1 MVIAPLKLVASGANP
16 SPVVVSQPDGSSL
29 TICQHGDEWF
39 NWTATSDGYRI
50 VKNKDGIFEYATLL
64 KSGIIVPSGIK
75 VNNGDKRNKN
85 EIAFIDAMS
94 KHIGVTEAQIN
105 QQRENYFPTS
115 QLKNAASNSYFP
127 ATGTRK
133 LLVILTNFADRT
145 TSYTQSDF
153 NHLMNTN
160 LYNGDGSFRD
170 YYREVSGGKLE
181 VISTVT
187 QWVKLDKS
195 HDYYDTN
202 VGEMVVSAIQKAAD
216 QGQNFDDFDNDHDGV
231 IESVIILHQ
240 GSGQESSSV
249 TTDIW
254 SHYHKLSLRGFSEAA
269 RTIGGKIFDQYVIVP
284 EKNGSG
290 TSITP
295 IGVICHEFG
304 HALGMSDYYD
314 TDDTSGLP
322 TGTCTWDIMANGLWN
337 INGHLPA
344 HPNPYEKIKLGWVTS
359 INLSTAGEYTL
370 NPILT
375 SQKLYRINSPVTTE
389 YFLLENR
396 VKQNFDYGIQGE
408 GMLIYHIDENIISTY
423 QTSNKINAG
432 TPQGVALLSA
442 STSSYGAV
450 NSGFCPFPGKS
461 FAGSFTD
468 ETNPSSLTWGGST
481 TQLPITDINKATN
494 GNILF
499 TLLPSVQAA
508 TITHQQEI
516 NKSVSIRWNPVID
529 ESFSGYQSF
538 AISISDWLF
547 IDQDL
552 GVTAGLWGNNVA
564 FTNEKYTGSFIVFD
578 PDAVNAPVNAYLGH
592 KFLGCVAN
600 SSTANPPHL
609 LNDDWVISPEIEIT
623 QSTWLSFMARSA
635 TILYGMERINV
646 LVSESGTATSQFTK
660 ISTTPYIEVPE
671 AWTMYKYDLSSYMG
685 KKIRFAIQCVSDN
698 AYMLMLD
705 AFKIS
710 SDEPILN
717 TLKKASI
724 AIENTDNAIKWEKS
738 DNDTPLTTLKNATAD
753 VSNIQYHIYR
763 NNQLITTLSGL
774 TNTSFAEVV
783 NCGNYDYKI
792 VTERLQPKSISTST
806 LTNITTQCNQV
817 TLTITN
823 GITPIEGATVV
834 LNATTLTTNSEGI
847 VTFNGI
853 ASGNYDVNVSK
864 NGFSSQEILLEVVD
878 NVDKTI
884 ILNFS
889 TNINTRDINMPA
901 VYPNPMQDNLKVEI
915 SNLQN
920 EMCYRLVNLTGN
932 IIVQGCSTS
941 PNTIIA
947 SHHLPAGIYLLEL
960 KWDGKTQVFKVK
972 KM

>member
-1 MVIAPLKLVASGANP
+1 MVIAPSTLFATGANP
-16 SPVVVSQPDGSSL
+16 TPVTVTQPDGSSL
-29 TICQHGDEWF
+29 TIRQHGDEWY
-39 NWTATSDGYRI
+39 NWTATTDGYRI
-50 VKNKDGIFEYATLL
+50 VKNNVGIYEYATLL
-64 KSGIIVPSGIK
+64 KSGYIVPSGMK
-75 VNNGDKRNKN
+75 VNNADNRNKN
-85 EIAFIDAMS
+85 EEAFVDAMS

-105 QQRENYFPTS
+105 QQRENYFPSS
-115 QLKNAASNSYFP
+115 QLKSTAASSYFP
-127 ATGTRK
+127 ASGTRK

-153 NHLMNTN
+153 NNLMNTN

-187 QWVKLDKS
+187 QWVQLDNS
-195 HDYYDTN
+195 HDYYDAN
-202 VGEMVVSAIQKAAD
+202 IGEMVISAIQKAAD
-216 QGQNFDDFDNDHDGV
+216 QGQIFDEFDNDNDGIV
-231 IESVIILHQ
+231 ESVMIVHQ
-240 GSGQESSSV
+240 GGGQESSTV

-254 SHYHKLSLRGFSEAA
+254 SHYYKLSSKGISEAT
-269 RTIGGKIFDQYVIVP
+269 RTIGGKIFDQYVIAP

-304 HALGMSDYYD
+304 HALGMNDYYD

-337 INGHLPA
+337 VNGHLPA
-344 HPNPYEKIKLGWVTS
+344 HPNPYEKIKLGWVNQVT
-359 INLSTAGEYTL
+359 LSTAGEYTL

-375 SQKLYRINSPVTTE
+375 GQKAYRINSPVSTE

-396 VKQNFDYGIQGE
+396 VNQNFDYGIQGE

-442 STSSYGAV
+442 STSAYGSV

-461 FAGSFTD
+461 FAASFTD
-468 ETNPSSLTWGGST
+468 ETAPSSLTWGGST
-481 TQLPITDINKATN
+481 TQMPITDINKATN

-499 TLLPSVQAA
+499 NLLPSIQAA
-508 TITHQQEI
+508 AITHQQEI
-516 NKSVSIRWNPVID
+516 NKSVSIQWNPVID
-529 ESFSGYQSF
+529 ESFAGYQSF
-538 AISISDWLF
+538 ATSISDWLF
-547 IDQDL
+547 VDQDH

-578 PDAVNAPVNAYLGH
+578 PDAVSAPCNAYLGH

-600 SSTANPPHL
+600 SSTSNPPHL

-660 ISTTPYIEVPE
+660 INTNPYLEVPE
-671 AWTMYKYDLSSYMG
+671 AWTMYKYDLGSYMG

-710 SDEPILN
+710 SDEPILY
-717 TLKKASI
+717 TLKTASI
-724 AIENTDNAIKWEKS
+724 AIEKTDNAIKWEKS
-738 DNDTPLTTLKNATAD
+738 DNDTPLTSLKSAAAD
-753 VSNIQYHIYR
+753 VANVQYHIYR
-763 NNQLITTLSGL
+763 DNQLITSLSGL

-783 NCGNYDYKI
+783 NCGNYEYKI
-792 VTERLQPKSISTST
+792 VSERLYPTSISTST
-806 LTNITTQCNQV
+806 LTNITTQCNQI
-817 TLTITN
+817 TFTITN
-823 GITPIEGATVV
+823 GSIPIEGATVM
-834 LNATTLTTNSEGI
+834 LNATTQTTNSEGI

-864 NGFSSQEILLEVVD
+864 NGFSSQEIPLVVVD
-878 NVDKTI
+878 NMDKTI
-884 ILNFS
+884 ILSFA
-889 TNINTRDINMPA
+889 TNINNSDINLPV
-901 VYPNPMQDNLKVEI
+901 VYPNPMQDNLKIEI

-932 IIVQGCSTS
+932 LIGQGCSTS
-941 PNTIIA
+941 PNTTIA

>member
-1 MVIAPLKLVASGANP
+1 MVIAPSTLFATGANP
-16 SPVVVSQPDGSSL
+16 TPVTVTQPDGSSL
-29 TICQHGDEWF
+29 TIRQHGDEWY
-39 NWTATSDGYRI
+39 NWTATTDGYRI
-50 VKNKDGIFEYATLL
+50 VKNNIGIYEYATLL
-64 KSGIIVPSGIK
+64 KSGYIVPSGIR
-75 VNNGDKRNKN
+75 VNNADDRNKN
-85 EIAFIDAMS
+85 EVAFVDAMS

-105 QQRENYFPTS
+105 QQRENYFPPS
-115 QLKNAASNSYFP
+115 QLKSTAASSYFP
-127 ATGTRK
+127 ASGTRK

-153 NHLMNTN
+153 NNLMNTN

-187 QWVKLDKS
+187 QWVQLDNS

-202 VGEMVVSAIQKAAD
+202 IGEMVISAIQKAAD
-216 QGQNFDDFDNDHDGV
+216 QGQNFDEFDNDNDGIV
-231 IESVIILHQ
+231 ESVMIVHQ
-240 GSGQESSSV
+240 GGGQESSTV

-254 SHYHKLSLRGFSEAA
+254 SHYYKLSSKGISEAT
-269 RTIGGKIFDQYVIVP
+269 RTIGGKIFDQYVIAP

-304 HALGMSDYYD
+304 HALGMNDYYD

-337 INGHLPA
+337 VNGHLPA
-344 HPNPYEKIKLGWVTS
+344 HPNPYEKIKLGWANQVT
-359 INLSTAGEYTL
+359 LSTAGEYTL

-375 SQKLYRINSPVTTE
+375 GHKAYRINSPVSTE

-468 ETNPSSLTWGGST
+468 ETTPSSLTWGGSKT
-481 TQLPITDINKATN
+481 HLPITDINKATN

-499 TLLPSVQAA
+499 NLLPSIQAA
-508 TITHQQEI
+508 TITQQQEN
-516 NKSVSIRWNPVID
+516 NKSVSIQWNPVID
-529 ESFSGYQSF
+529 ESFSGYESF
-538 AISISDWLF
+538 ATSISDWLF
-547 IDQDL
+547 VDQDL

-600 SSTANPPHL
+600 STLSNRK
-609 LNDDWVISPEIEIT
+609 NDDWMISPEIEIT
-623 QSTWLSFMARSA
+623 QSTWLTFMARSA

-646 LVSESGTATSQFTK
+646 LVSESGTATLQFTK
-660 ISTTPYIEVPE
+660 INTNPYIEVPE

-717 TLKKASI
+717 TLKTASI
-724 AIENTDNAIKWEKS
+724 AIEKTDNTIKWEKS
-738 DNDTPLTTLKNATAD
+738 DNDTPLPTLKNANTD
-753 VSNIQYHIYR
+753 VANVQYHIYR

-774 TNTSFAEVV
+774 TNTSFTEVV

-792 VTERLQPKSISTST
+792 VTERLQPKSISTNT

-817 TLTITN
+817 TFTITN
-823 GITPIEGATVV
+823 GSSPIEGASVM
-834 LNATTLTTNSEGI
+834 LNATTKTTDSEGV
-847 VTFNGI
+847 VTFTGI
-853 ASGNYDVNVSK
+853 TSK
-864 NGFSSQEILLEVVD
+864 SY
-878 NVDKTI
+878 
-884 ILNFS
+884 
-889 TNINTRDINMPA
+889 DINISKEGYISRNFPLSVNYNIDKIITLSNSSNNNTNNTIPI
-901 VYPNPMQDNLKVEI
+901 VYPNPIQDHLKVEI

-920 EMCYRLVNLTGN
+920 EMCYRLINLTGN
-932 IIVQGCSTS
+932 LIGQGCSKS
-941 PNTIIA
+941 PNTTIA